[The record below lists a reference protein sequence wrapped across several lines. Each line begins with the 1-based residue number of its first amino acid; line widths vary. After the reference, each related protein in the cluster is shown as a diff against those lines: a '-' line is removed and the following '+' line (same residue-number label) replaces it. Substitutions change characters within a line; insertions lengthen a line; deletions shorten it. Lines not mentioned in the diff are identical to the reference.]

1 MIRTPLRP
9 LPRILDARAQ
19 GMNPQ
24 GIERENLRLR
34 REQARDQGRRM
45 AEWRLVLLAGL
56 FFMGFAGIGTKMGM
70 LAASPVIEPEPF
82 AGESISGDRAD
93 ILDRNGRLLATNLVT
108 HSLYAEMRYMLDG
121 ARAARELARIF
132 PDLDAARLEARLTDP
147 DRRFEWIRARVSPEQ
162 AQAAHDIGE
171 PGLMLGPRDMRLYP
185 NGTLAAHVLGGTM
198 YGEQGVSAAEIEG
211 VAGIERHAN
220 ARLSDPDLADVPLT
234 LTLDLAVQAIVE
246 EVLQA
251 GIQTLNAVGGSVVVM
266 DAHTGEI
273 VAMASA
279 PTFDPNDR
287 PPPPRDRHEQAVSPL
302 FNRTVQGLYE
312 LGSVM
317 KAFAVAQAL
326 DLDLVEPETLIDTRP
341 IRVSRFE
348 ISDIHNMG
356 AQNTVADIFVRSS
369 NPGTAR
375 LVQLIGA
382 DRQRAFLESLG
393 LLAPLDLQLLE
404 SRARPAFDPRWSDL
418 SAMTIGYGHG
428 LSMTPVH
435 LAAGY
440 AALVNGGT
448 MVVPTLIRRPDSGP
462 GPRVLSEETSHQMR
476 QIMRET
482 VVRGTGRAAE
492 AAGYAVGGKTG
503 TADKPSPDGGYYED
517 RVITSFA
524 GAFPMTDPR
533 YVFVV
538 TLDEPEDRTG
548 AEPVRT
554 AGRTAAPVAGLMVRR
569 IAPVLGLRPQSE
581 AEIAAAMALR

>member
-45 AEWRLVLLAGL
+45 AEWRLVLLAAL

-82 AGESISGDRAD
+82 AGEGISGDRAD

-108 HSLYAEMRYMLDG
+108 HSLYAEMRYMLD
-121 ARAARELARIF
+121 APRAARELARIF
-132 PDLDAARLEARLTDP
+132 PDLDAQRLEARLTDP
-147 DRRFEWIRARVSPEQ
+147 DSRFEWIRARVSPEQ

-198 YGEQGVSAAEIEG
+198 YGQQGVSAAEIEG
-211 VAGIERHAN
+211 IAGIERHAD
-220 ARLSDPDLADVPLT
+220 ARLSDPDLAEVPLT

-246 EVLQA
+246 EVLEA
-251 GIQTLNAVGGSVVVM
+251 GIRTLNAVGGSVVVM
-266 DAHTGEI
+266 DAHSGEI

-317 KAFAVAQAL
+317 KAFAVAQAI
-326 DLDLVEPETLIDTRP
+326 DLGLVNAGTIVNTRP
-341 IRVSRFE
+341 IQVSRFSITDLHPLGNE
-348 ISDIHNMG
+348 AS
-356 AQNTVADIFVRSS
+356 VRDIFVRSS
-369 NPGTAR
+369 NTGTAR
-375 LVQLIGA
+375 LVQMIGA
-382 DRQRAFLESLG
+382 DRQRAFLDSLG
-393 LLAPLDLQLLE
+393 MLAPLDLQLLE
-404 SRARPAFDPRWSDL
+404 SRARPGFDPRWSEL

-428 LSMTPVH
+428 LSLTPVH
-435 LAAGY
+435 LLAGY

-448 MVVPTLIRRPDSGP
+448 MVTPTLIRRPDTGL
-462 GPRVLSEETSHQMR
+462 GPRVVSSHTSDEMR
-476 QIMRET
+476 RMMRE
-482 VVRGTGRAAE
+482 VVTSGTGRAAE
-492 AAGYAVGGKTG
+492 APGYAVGGKTG
-503 TADKPSPDGGYYED
+503 TADKPNPDGGYYED

-533 YVFVV
+533 YVFIV

-548 AEPVRT
+548 AQPVRT
-554 AGRTAAPVAGLMVRR
+554 AGRTAAPVAGLLVRR

-581 AEIAAAMALR
+581 ADIAAALSLR